1 MDGEVYSLSSMS
13 YKIENKVILVTGAN
27 RGIGKAIV
35 DSFIQHGAAKV
46 YAGVRTLE
54 KADALLAEYS
64 DKVVP
69 VKIDYNDPKSFAS
82 AANEA
87 NDVDIVVSNAG
98 ILRQAKVLDDN
109 VIENF
114 EKELEVNVYG
124 LLRMARAFAPTLKA
138 NGGGVFVQ
146 LNSVASLK
154 NFSDFATYSASKA
167 TAYSFTQAL
176 RIELADQNTHVLSV
190 HPGPIE
196 TDMAHEAGMGDMGD
210 SASVVSEGIIKA
222 LKAGDFHLFP
232 DTMAKQFEEAY
243 KSFAEGIIE
252 AI

>member
-1 MDGEVYSLSSMS
+1 MDEEVYSFSSMN
-13 YKIENKVILVTGAN
+13 YTIENKITLVTGAN

-46 YAGVRTLE
+46 YAGVRTLD
-54 KADALLAEYS
+54 KADALLAEYG
-64 DKVVP
+64 DKIIP
-69 VKIDYNDPKSFAS
+69 VKIDYNDPKSFVS

-87 NDVDIVVSNAG
+87 SDVEIVVSNAG
-98 ILRQAKVLDDN
+98 ILQRAKVLDDN

-124 LLRMARAFAPTLKA
+124 LLRMARAFAPILKA

-154 NFSDFATYSASKA
+154 SFPDFATYCASKA
-167 TAYSFTQAL
+167 AAYSFTQAL
-176 RIELADQNTHVLSV
+176 RNDLADQNTHVLSV

-196 TDMAHEAGMGDMGD
+196 TDMAHQAGMGSMGD
-210 SASVVSEGIIKA
+210 PVSVVSEGIIQA
-222 LKAGDFHLFP
+222 IKAGDFHLFP

-243 KSFAEGIIE
+243 KSFAQGIVE
-252 AI
+252 AT